1 MPASD
6 PSKLGPPSPVGRL
19 CPVCEGQDR
28 DILHTQAFV
37 LPEGHP
43 LSDGYDVVCCRAC
56 SFVFADTV
64 ADQKAYDEF
73 YAKLSKYEDNTTVTG
88 AGVTPWDLKRV
99 QDTAAGIARYLPD
112 KSARV
117 VDVGCANGGLLNALK
132 GLGYENLCGVDPSP
146 GCVAYVRDHLGIEA
160 YAGVLDPIP
169 VEVKPA
175 DAVIL
180 SHVLEHVRE
189 LRPALA
195 AVREV
200 MKPGGVL
207 YVEVPD
213 ATRYTDFVFSPF
225 QDFNTEHIN
234 HFSENLLAQLLD
246 SCGFRPTASGRGQCE
261 SGPGMPYPIAFVFG
275 IGDGTSSPTPRAF
288 ATDETLRPAIREYIR
303 KSSVLLEAIDG
314 RIRKALEGAG
324 PILVYGA
331 GQLAMK
337 LLAETSLGEAD
348 IVAFVDGN
356 PINHGKVIRGVPVL
370 SPDQVRGMPQPILI
384 TSTLHERE
392 IVQKIAEMG
401 LPNRVLTLGSRS
413 GPGSES

>member
-6 PSKLGPPSPVGRL
+6 TSKPGPPSPVGRP
-19 CPVCEGQDR
+19 CPVCEGHGR
-28 DILHTQAFV
+28 DILHAQAFV

-43 LSDGYDVVCCRAC
+43 LGDGYEVACCQAC
-56 SFVFADTV
+56 GFVFADTA
-64 ADQKAYDEF
+64 ADQKAYDAF

-88 AGVTPWDLKRV
+88 AGVTPWDLKRL
-99 QDTAAGIARYLPD
+99 QDAAAGIARFLPD

-160 YAGVLDPIP
+160 YAGVLDPLP
-169 VEVKPA
+169 GDVKAA

-189 LRPALA
+189 IRPALA

-200 MKPGGVL
+200 MKPGGIL

-234 HFSENLLAQLLD
+234 HFSESILAQFLE
-246 SCGFRPTASGRGQCE
+246 SCGFRPKASGRGLSE
-261 SGPGMPYPIAFVFG
+261 SGPGMPYPITFVFG
-275 IGDGTSSPTPRAF
+275 IKDGTGGSTPWNF
-288 ATDETLRPAIREYIR
+288 VKDETLRPTIEDYIR
-303 KSSVLLEAIDG
+303 KSSDLLEAIDDK
-314 RIRKALEGAG
+314 IRRALEGSG

-337 LLAETSLGEAD
+337 LLAETTLSKAD

-356 PINHGKVIRGVPVL
+356 PINHGKIIKGVPVL
-370 SPDQVRGMPQPILI
+370 APEEVGGMTHPILI

-392 IVQKIAEMG
+392 IAQRIAELG
-401 LPNRVLTLGSRS
+401 LPNRVLTLGS
-413 GPGSES
+413 PG